1 MNTDIKILSLMAD
14 LLQAWKNND
23 LELTK
28 NIIKEINE
36 IKNEEG
42 NSFSFESLLTPYRED
57 FFVMLND
64 SYVFILENLKFLKS
78 ETKKEYKK
86 IILYMEALHSS
97 DKEKAVQLIENFLT
111 LDNSEIDIQTDINHL
126 YQLILKWN
134 LFDYLP
140 RIKEKINN

>member
-1 MNTDIKILSLMAD
+1 MNTDTKILSLMAD

-28 NIIKEINE
+28 NIVKEINE

-42 NSFSFESLLTPYRED
+42 IPFSFESLLTPYRED

-111 LDNSEIDIQTDINHL
+111 LDNSEIDI
-126 YQLILKWN
+126 
-134 LFDYLP
+134 
-140 RIKEKINN
+140 